1 MEIED
6 QILELAVKKLA
17 GEANVEEL
25 QQLDDLLKKNPD
37 ALTILQL
44 MFEEWEIEEEQASE
58 EDSHRLFAKI
68 ITSIKSTESN
78 QIPQTAVSNYKQK
91 PNEN

>member
-6 QILELAVKKLA
+6 QILELVVKKLA

-25 QQLDDLLKKNPD
+25 QELDDLLKKNPR

-44 MFEEWEIEEEQASE
+44 MFEEWEIEEEASE
-58 EDSHRLFAKI
+58 QDSHRLFAKI
-68 ITSIKSTESN
+68 ITSIKSAESD
-78 QIPQTAVSNYKQK
+78 QIPQTPVSNYKQK
-91 PNEN
+91 PNKN